1 MKTWVFAL
9 LAIAGIYQQPAF
21 GQGYPRDQ
29 YGNVAQAVVG
39 TFSGAD
45 PGGQTVTLP
54 GAIGK
59 TTYICGLNV
68 GGLGGTGAATVQ
80 ITVGPLVGNQTF
92 TFQYSFPS
100 GNNAVAPIT
109 SGSFSPCIPGNAPNT
124 GITVSV
130 GGAAGN
136 TSTQVNVYGYQL

>member
-1 MKTWVFAL
+1 MKLLVFL
-9 LAIAGIYQQPAF
+9 MMLAATPAF

-45 PGGQTVTLP
+45 PSGQTVTLP
-54 GAIGK
+54 GVPGK

-80 ITVGPLVGNQTF
+80 VTVTPLVGNQTF
-92 TFQYSFPS
+92 TFEYSFPS
-100 GNNAVAPIT
+100 GNNAVAPVT
-109 SGSFSPCIPGNAPNT
+109 SGSFSPCIPANAPNT
-124 GITVSV
+124 AITVSV